1 MLYMSAC
8 CHGGAGEG
16 GGMSLSMRRR
26 GCGECAVLSVV
37 AMALVLV
44 LSSPVANPEGYCV
57 FYVDCNNVKSLRHI
71 VGVLQPEDQTPPGE
85 HVIER
90 HFGMIEL
97 TDVGFVEFKRTLSLC
112 TKQYLVIKAGDIIV
126 KKGPGDALHPGNGIL
141 YFNRDSEDE
150 LRFVLHAVCPSLPIQ
165 DQFDGLRCSETS

>member
-1 MLYMSAC
+1 M
-8 CHGGAGEG
+8 GI
-16 GGMSLSMRRR
+16 SMRRR
-26 GCGECAVLSVV
+26 GCGEYAVLSVM
-37 AMALVLV
+37 AMALVLT
-44 LSSPVANPEGYCV
+44 LCSPVANPEGYCV
-57 FYVDCNNVKSLRHI
+57 FYVDCNNVKSLRHL

-97 TDVGFVEFKRTLSLC
+97 TDAGFVEFKRALSLC

-126 KKGPGDALHPGNGIL
+126 KKGPGDATHPGNGIL

-150 LRFVLHAVCPSLPIQ
+150 LRLVLHAVCPSLPIHN
-165 DQFDGLRCSETS
+165 QFDGLRCSETS